1 MFDKIFDLSKDKEII
16 SGLNLELKAIYI
28 NELYKKYNKNIL
40 LVSNNY
46 YNSSKIYNTILNH
59 NENSYFY
66 PMDDF
71 YDLNIESVS
80 PELEIIRST
89 TINSTFSDKKG
100 VYVTDLKGYIK
111 KIMNPNDF
119 LNLKISLKVE
129 EEVDL
134 NEISKKLFEMGYSKE
149 SLVTKKGEFAQRG
162 FVLDIFPIDGEP
174 IRVEF
179 WGEQIVNIKTFDI
192 DSQRSVSEISKITIN
207 PFKNNI
213 GKIEDSSIKDYISDC
228 LIIFD
233 EYSKIKMEYNEL
245 IKKENFDDNYSSFD
259 LSNKHLKFDNINDLF
274 DNANYINYNSK
285 LIFNIDKEHESFV
298 EKLSN
303 LNKTVFLCFDNTKVL
318 NRFNK
323 ESKKEYKLSSFEDYE
338 VNKINLI
345 NFKINESFEIQDY
358 IFISEKTLLN
368 KKEEKVIVKSAN
380 KISKRISDLTKL
392 EIGDYVVHDR
402 YGIGIYNGLK
412 TISKGDFEKD
422 YIQINYKGTDKL
434 YIPVEKIDLISKF
447 SSKEGYE
454 PRINKLGSLEWEK
467 AKLSAR
473 NRAKSIAIDL
483 LKLYSERENSIGHS
497 FSKDTEEQLI
507 FESEFPFD
515 ETKDQIKAIEEVKSD
530 MERKRPM
537 DRIICGDVGFGKTE
551 VAFKAMFK
559 AVMDS
564 KQVIFLCPTTI
575 LSRQHYLNAI
585 ERFKTFPIKIELI
598 NRFVSSK
605 KKKEI
610 IEDFQKGKIDI
621 LIGTHRVLSKDI
633 KPKDLG
639 LLVIDEEQRFGVTH
653 KEKIKEY
660 KNNIDILT
668 LSATPI
674 PRTVQMSLSGIKNL
688 SLIETPPV
696 NRVPIQTYVLEENE
710 SVIKTAIYQE
720 ISRGGQVFILSNQVK
735 GIENKLIEISK
746 LVPEAKVCFAHGR
759 LNKVELEDVMIKFIN
774 KDYNVLISTTIIET
788 GIDIPSA
795 NTLIILDA
803 DKFGLSQLYQIRGR
817 VGRSNQTAYCFLMY
831 KRGKTITDIAVKRL
845 KAIKEFT
852 ELGSGFAIAMRD
864 LSIRGAGDIL
874 GSEQAGFIDTV
885 GIELFIK
892 MLNKEVEKLKGNI
905 VSEDEEDKPL
915 IDVATSIDDKFISDE
930 DIKIEIHKKI
940 NSINSYEKLIQVKEE
955 LIDRFGNISEQLE
968 IYMNQE
974 LFEKYAQKIGI
985 REIRQNKRE
994 IEIVLSKEQTNKI
1007 NGEKLFLEIISK
1019 NANVRFNMKFKRLA
1033 IIVNLL
1039 KQEKHYIYTLL
1050 DIIKAIESSLV

>member
-1 MFDKIFDLSKDKEII
+1 MFDRIFDINNNKEII

-28 NELYKKYNKNIL
+28 NELYKKRNKNIL
-40 LVSNNY
+40 VVSNNY
-46 YNSSKIYNTILNH
+46 YNSTKMYNTILNH
-59 NENSYFY
+59 NENTFLY
-66 PMDDF
+66 PIDDF
-71 YDLNIESVS
+71 YDLNVESVS

-89 TINSTFSDKKG
+89 TLNSTFQNKKG
-100 VYVTDLKGYIK
+100 IYVTDLKGYLK
-111 KIMNPNDF
+111 KMISPEAF
-119 LNLKISLKVE
+119 LNLKIDLNVS

-134 NEISKKLFEMGYSKE
+134 AQISAKLFEMGYTKDSI
-149 SLVTKKGEFAQRG
+149 VTKKGEFTQRG
-162 FVLDIFPIDGEP
+162 FVLDIYPIDNEP
-174 IRVEF
+174 VRIEF
-179 WGEQIVNIKTFDI
+179 WGDEIVNIKTFDI
-192 DSQRSVSEISKITIN
+192 DTQRSVKGIPKITIN
-207 PFKNNI
+207 PLKNNVVSNENNCI
-213 GKIEDSSIKDYISDC
+213 SEYIKNSI
-228 LIIFD
+228 IIFD
-233 EYSKIKMEYNEL
+233 EYSTIKMEYNEL
-245 IKKENFDDNYSSFD
+245 NKKDHFESKYFALDIDNKY
-259 LSNKHLKFDNINDLF
+259 LKFDNMNDLF
-274 DNANYINYNSK
+274 KNDNYISYESK
-285 LIFNIDKEHESFV
+285 LIFNIDQEYKNFL

-303 LNKTVFLCFDNTKVL
+303 INKTVFLCFDNTKLL
-318 NRFNK
+318 NRFNN
-323 ESKKEYKLSSFEDYE
+323 ESNNIYISSTLDDYE
-338 VNKINLI
+338 PNKINLI
-345 NFKINESFEIQDY
+345 NFKINESFEIKEY

-368 KKEEKVIVKSAN
+368 KKEEKTIIKTSN
-380 KISKRISDLTKL
+380 KLSKRISDLSKL

-402 YGIGIYNGLK
+402 YGIGMYNGLK
-412 TISKGDFEKD
+412 TMSKGDFEKD

-454 PRINKLGSLEWEK
+454 PKINKLGSLEWEK
-467 AKLSAR
+467 AKVNAR

-507 FESEFPFD
+507 FESEFPFE
-515 ETKDQIKAIEEVKSD
+515 ETKDQIRATEEVKSD
-530 MERKRPM
+530 MERQRPM

-564 KQVIFLCPTTI
+564 KQVILLCPTTI

-598 NRFVSSK
+598 NRFVTTK

-610 IEDFQKGKIDI
+610 IENFQKGKIDI

-660 KNNIDILT
+660 KNNIDVLT

-688 SLIETPPV
+688 SLIETAPT
-696 NRVPIQTYVLEENE
+696 NRLPIQTYVLEENE
-710 SVIKTAIYQE
+710 NVIKTAIYQE

-746 LVPEAKVCFAHGR
+746 LVPDAKVCFAHGR
-759 LNKVELEDVMIKFIN
+759 LNKIELEDVMVKFIN
-774 KDYNVLISTTIIET
+774 KEYNVLISTTIIET

-817 VGRSNQTAYCFLMY
+817 VGRSNKTAYCFLMY
-831 KRGKTITDIAVKRL
+831 KKGKAITDIAVKRL

-864 LSIRGAGDIL
+864 LSLRGSGDIL

-892 MLNKEVEKLKGNI
+892 MLNKEVEKLKGNF

-915 IDVATSIDDKFISDE
+915 IDVATAIDNKYISDE

-940 NSINSYEKLIQVKEE
+940 NSIDSYEKLIQVKEE

-994 IEIVLSKEQTNKI
+994 IEIVLSKEQTNSI

-1019 NANVRFNMKFKRLA
+1019 NTNVRFNMKFKRLA
-1033 IIVNLL
+1033 IIINLL

>member
-1 MFDKIFDLSKDKEII
+1 
-16 SGLNLELKAIYI
+16 
-28 NELYKKYNKNIL
+28 
-40 LVSNNY
+40 
-46 YNSSKIYNTILNH
+46 
-59 NENSYFY
+59 
-66 PMDDF
+66 
-71 YDLNIESVS
+71 
-80 PELEIIRST
+80 
-89 TINSTFSDKKG
+89 
-100 VYVTDLKGYIK
+100 
-111 KIMNPNDF
+111 MNPNDF